1 LISVGWR
8 IRAVNPQGYARRGCS
23 RNFET
28 HQMDAKRLSYL
39 VPRIVQGG
47 YSQGELCEFIN
58 LVQKISLSYLKYQEV
73 IGKHIRWE
81 RRGKSGELEDMAIDC
96 VAGLFM
102 RNENN
107 EFVQLRRYFG
117 PYLDGNTELNDVELL
132 IMLRRLVI
140 KKTKQE
146 LSRIFKERDPEGAK
160 IIRNIRVA
168 VKNAR
173 DLGIFREMGREYI
186 FLRNGAGSRSWAHA
200 DIHKKKTAAKTV
212 PAFLKETANGKSMET
227 EPAVAVVK
235 AADLSEDE
243 RVYLRKT
250 KPSIPEKTLKN
261 NYLELSTA
269 KDHVSTTIRKML
281 SVVKTDERFQNFL
294 PTDVVARLIR
304 HTNLEMVRTRLISQI
319 EDISPLDYVRLKEI
333 ERAKKRVLQRVRQ
346 KIHSQY
352 VASGKVAAEKGEIY
366 FKTLSDV
373 LDDITH
379 SKKIESY
386 FRHLRKYIPDLTQR
400 RYREEE
406 RTIFEY
412 LGKLTKKW
420 FRELL
425 KDLL

>member
-1 LISVGWR
+1 
-8 IRAVNPQGYARRGCS
+8 
-23 RNFET
+23 
-28 HQMDAKRLSYL
+28 MDAKRLSYL
-39 VPRIVQGG
+39 VPRIVRGG
-47 YSQGELCEFIN
+47 YTQGELIEFIN

-81 RRGKSGELEDMAIDC
+81 RRGKSSELEDMAIDC

-102 RNENN
+102 RNEAN

-117 PYLDGNTELNDVELL
+117 PYLDSHTELNDVELL

-168 VKNAR
+168 VKNAK

-186 FLRNGAGSRSWAHA
+186 YLRNG
-200 DIHKKKTAAKTV
+200 
-212 PAFLKETANGKSMET
+212 NGHRR
-227 EPAVAVVK
+227 AVVPVK
-235 AADLSEDE
+235 AMAASEAVVAGQAVKVAELSDE
-243 RVYLRKT
+243 ELTYLRKA
-250 KPSIPEKTLKN
+250 KPSIPEKTLKTQ
-261 NYLELSTA
+261 YLELYTP

-304 HTNLEMVRTRLISQI
+304 HTNLEVVRTRLIAQI
-319 EDISPLDYVRLKEI
+319 EDMSPLDYVRLREI
-333 ERAKKRVLQRVRQ
+333 ERSKKRVLQRVRQ
-346 KIHSQY
+346 KIQSQY
-352 VASGKVAAEKGEIY
+352 VASGKISTDKGEVY

-373 LDDITH
+373 MDDITH

-386 FRHLRKYIPDLTQR
+386 FRHLRKYMPDLTQR

-420 FRELL
+420 FREQLA
-425 KDLL
+425 DLL

>member
-1 LISVGWR
+1 
-8 IRAVNPQGYARRGCS
+8 
-23 RNFET
+23 
-28 HQMDAKRLSYL
+28 MDAKRLSYL

-102 RNENN
+102 RNDAN

-117 PYLDGNTELNDVELL
+117 PYLDTHAELNDVELL

-168 VKNAR
+168 VKNAK

-186 FLRNGAGSRSWAHA
+186 FLRNGAGSRSFAYAEAHA
-200 DIHKKKTAAKTV
+200 EMPKKKSGSVKTAPTL
-212 PAFLKETANGKSMET
+212 LKESFNGKIGAPVNVMS
-227 EPAVAVVK
+227 VIK
-235 AADLSEDE
+235 AKELSEDE
-243 RVYLRKT
+243 LVYLRKS

-261 NYLELSTA
+261 HYLELSTA

-304 HTNLEMVRTRLISQI
+304 HTNLEMVRSRLLSQI

-352 VASGKVAAEKGEIY
+352 VASGKVSTEKGEIY
-366 FKTLSDV
+366 FRTLSDV

>member
-1 LISVGWR
+1 MYS
-8 IRAVNPQGYARRGCS
+8 
-23 RNFET
+23 NFET
-28 HQMDAKRLSYL
+28 QQMDAKKLSYL
-39 VPRIVQGG
+39 VPRVVEGR
-47 YSQGELCEFIN
+47 YSQGELVEFIN

-81 RRGKSGELEDMAIDC
+81 RRGKSSELEDMAIDC

-102 RNENN
+102 RNDAN

-117 PYLDGNTELNDVELL
+117 PYLDSHPEPNDVELL

-168 VKNAR
+168 VKNAK

-186 FLRNGAGSRSWAHA
+186 YLRNGASQRQAQRVLA
-200 DIHKKKTAAKTV
+200 NAKRKV
-212 PAFLKETANGKSMET
+212 EAPKEVKQPS
-227 EPAVAVVK
+227 PVSSSQVVK
-235 AADLSEDE
+235 ATDLSETE
-243 RVYLRKT
+243 LTYLRKA
-250 KPSIPEKTLKN
+250 KPSIPEKSLKN
-261 NYLELSTA
+261 EYLDLYTP

-281 SVVKTDERFQNFL
+281 SVVKGDERYQNFL

-304 HTNLEMVRTRLISQI
+304 HTNLEVVRNRLISQI
-319 EDISPLDYVRLKEI
+319 EHISPLDYVRLKEI

-346 KIHSQY
+346 KIYSQY
-352 VASGKVAAEKGEIY
+352 VASGKITADKGEIY
-366 FKTLSDV
+366 FRTLGDV

-386 FRHLRKYIPDLTQR
+386 FRHLRKYMPELTQR
-400 RYREEE
+400 RYRDEE

-425 KDLL
+425 TDML

>member
-1 LISVGWR
+1 
-8 IRAVNPQGYARRGCS
+8 
-23 RNFET
+23 
-28 HQMDAKRLSYL
+28 MDAKRLSYL
-39 VPRIVQGG
+39 VPRIVTGG

-117 PYLDGNTELNDVELL
+117 PYLDGNAELNDVELL

-168 VKNAR
+168 VKNAK

-186 FLRNGAGSRSWAHA
+186 FVRGAAGAGRSLAHA
-200 DIHKKKTAAKTV
+200 EAYAGDPKKKSGFKTLPGGIKTLV
-212 PAFLKETANGKSMET
+212 APAPVNPSPVM
-227 EPAVAVVK
+227 K

-243 RVYLRKT
+243 LVYLRKT
-250 KPSIPEKTLKN
+250 KPSIPEKMLKN

-304 HTNLEMVRTRLISQI
+304 HTNLEMVRTRLIAQI
-319 EDISPLDYVRLKEI
+319 EDLSPLDYVRLKEI

-352 VASGKVAAEKGEIY
+352 VASGKVATEKGEIY
-366 FKTLSDV
+366 FRTLSDV

-425 KDLL
+425 KELL

>member
-1 LISVGWR
+1 
-8 IRAVNPQGYARRGCS
+8 
-23 RNFET
+23 
-28 HQMDAKRLSYL
+28 MDAKRLSYL

-47 YSQGELCEFIN
+47 YSQGELVEFIN

-102 RNENN
+102 RNEAN

-117 PYLDGNTELNDVELL
+117 PYLDGRDELNDVELL

-186 FLRNGAGSRSWAHA
+186 FLRHGVGSRIAVHAEAHA
-200 DIHKKKTAAKTV
+200 EAAKKKIGATKT
-212 PAFLKETANGKSMET
+212 PAFLKASYHDK
-227 EPAVAVVK
+227 PAVAAPVNAMQAIK
-235 AADLSEDE
+235 ANELTDEELS
-243 RVYLRKT
+243 YLRKS

-261 NYLELSTA
+261 HYLDLYTA

-294 PTDVVARLIR
+294 PTDIVARLIR
-304 HTNLEMVRTRLISQI
+304 HTNLEMVRTRLIAQI
-319 EDISPLDYVRLKEI
+319 EDVSPLDYVRLKEI

-352 VASGKVAAEKGEIY
+352 VASGKVLPEKGEIY

>member
-1 LISVGWR
+1 MDSKKLSLLI
-8 IRAVNPQGYARRGCS
+8 P
-23 RNFET
+23 
-28 HQMDAKRLSYL
+28 K
-39 VPRIVQGG
+39 IVHGG
-47 YSQGELCEFIN
+47 YSQGELVEFIN

-81 RRGKSGELEDMAIDC
+81 RRRKSGELDDLAIDC

-117 PYLDGNTELNDVELL
+117 PYIEANVSPNDVELL

-168 VKNAR
+168 VKNAA
-173 DLGIFREMGREYI
+173 DLATFREMGREYI
-186 FLRNGAGSRSWAHA
+186 YLRSGRMMRNAAYQLEHA
-200 DIHKKKTAAKTV
+200 AACGVAAPV
-212 PAFLKETANGKSMET
+212 PGVAEFST
-227 EPAVAVVK
+227 EE
-235 AADLSEDE
+235 LT
-243 RVYLRKT
+243 YLRKA
-250 KPSIPEKTLKN
+250 KPTIPEKSLKQ
-261 NYLELSTA
+261 NYLELYA
-269 KDHVSTTIRKML
+269 PKDHVSSTIRKML
-281 SVVKTDERFQNFL
+281 SVVENDERFQNFL

-304 HTNLEMVRTRLISQI
+304 HTNLEVVRNRLIAQI
-319 EDISPLDYVRLKEI
+319 EDVSPLDYVRLKEI
-333 ERAKKRVLQRVRQ
+333 ERAKQKVLQRVRH
-346 KIHSQY
+346 KIHNQY
-352 VASGKVAAEKGEIY
+352 VASNKVAPEKGEIY
-366 FKTLSDV
+366 YKTLADV
-373 LDDITH
+373 LEDITH

-386 FRHLRKYIPDLTQR
+386 FRHLRKYMPDLTQR
-400 RYREEE
+400 RYRQEE

-420 FRELL
+420 FREYL

>member
-1 LISVGWR
+1 
-8 IRAVNPQGYARRGCS
+8 
-23 RNFET
+23 
-28 HQMDAKRLSYL
+28 MDAKKLSYL
-39 VPRIVQGG
+39 IPRIVQGG
-47 YSQGELCEFIN
+47 YTQGELVEFIN

-81 RRGKSGELEDMAIDC
+81 RRGKSSELEDMAIDC

-102 RNENN
+102 RNDGN

-117 PYLDGNTELNDVELL
+117 PYLDSHVMLNDVELL

-168 VKNAR
+168 VKNAK

-186 FLRNGAGSRSWAHA
+186 YSRNGTSQRHGHRSDLPSDGAKKKAGAAKAMASSDSAHA
-200 DIHKKKTAAKTV
+200 HA
-212 PAFLKETANGKSMET
+212 GQ
-227 EPAVAVVK
+227 AVKVT
-235 AADLSEDE
+235 DLSEEE
-243 RVYLRKT
+243 RSYLRKA
-250 KPSIPEKTLKN
+250 KPTIPEKTLKN
-261 NYLELSTA
+261 QYLDLYTP

-281 SVVKTDERFQNFL
+281 SVVKTDERFQNYL

-304 HTNLEMVRTRLISQI
+304 HTNLEIVRNRLLSQI
-319 EDISPLDYVRLKEI
+319 EDMSPLDYVRLREI
-333 ERAKKRVLQRVRQ
+333 ERAKKKVLQRVRQ

-352 VASGKVAAEKGEIY
+352 VASGKIETEKGEIY
-366 FKTLSDV
+366 FRTLSDV

-386 FRHLRKYIPDLTQR
+386 FRHLRKYMPDLTQR

-425 KDLL
+425 TDLL

>member
-1 LISVGWR
+1 
-8 IRAVNPQGYARRGCS
+8 
-23 RNFET
+23 
-28 HQMDAKRLSYL
+28 M
-39 VPRIVQGG
+39 
-47 YSQGELCEFIN
+47 
-58 LVQKISLSYLKYQEV
+58 SYLKYQEV

-102 RNENN
+102 RNDAD

-117 PYLDGNTELNDVELL
+117 PYLDSHVELNDVELL

-168 VKNAR
+168 VKNAK

-186 FLRNGAGSRSWAHA
+186 YLRTNNGSRPTTQSATHA
-200 DIHKKKTAAKTV
+200 DFTKKKMGAVKIPNTQNASYYPKLGSSV
-212 PAFLKETANGKSMET
+212 PVA
-227 EPAVAVVK
+227 PAGVHAMQTVK
-235 AADLSEDE
+235 ATELSDE
-243 RVYLRKT
+243 ELSYLRKA
-250 KPSIPEKTLKN
+250 KPSIPEKTLKTQ
-261 NYLELSTA
+261 YLDLYTA

-281 SVVKTDERFQNFL
+281 AVVKEDERYQNFL

-304 HTNLEMVRTRLISQI
+304 HTNLEMVRTRLIAQI
-319 EDISPLDYVRLKEI
+319 EDVSPLDYVRLKEI
-333 ERAKKRVLQRVRQ
+333 ERAKRKVLQRVRQ
-346 KIHSQY
+346 KIHTQY
-352 VASGKVAAEKGEIY
+352 VASSKISPEKGEIY
-366 FKTLSDV
+366 YKTLADV

-420 FRELL
+420 FRDLL

>member
-1 LISVGWR
+1 MAYRLQSTGKFFT
-8 IRAVNPQGYARRGCS
+8 QL
-23 RNFET
+23 ET
-28 HQMDAKRLSYL
+28 QQMDSKKLSL
-39 VPRIVQGG
+39 LIPKIVHGG
-47 YSQGELCEFIN
+47 YSQGELVEFIN

-81 RRGKSGELEDMAIDC
+81 RRRKSGELDDLAIDC

-117 PYLDGNTELNDVELL
+117 PYIEANVSPNDVELL

-168 VKNAR
+168 VKNAA
-173 DLGIFREMGREYI
+173 DLATFREMGREYI
-186 FLRNGAGSRSWAHA
+186 YLRSGRMMRNAAYQLEHA
-200 DIHKKKTAAKTV
+200 AACGVAAPV
-212 PAFLKETANGKSMET
+212 PGVAEFST
-227 EPAVAVVK
+227 EE
-235 AADLSEDE
+235 LT
-243 RVYLRKT
+243 YLRKA
-250 KPSIPEKTLKN
+250 KPTIPEKSLKQ
-261 NYLELSTA
+261 NYLELYA
-269 KDHVSTTIRKML
+269 PKDHVSSTIRKML
-281 SVVKTDERFQNFL
+281 SVVENDERFQNFL

-304 HTNLEMVRTRLISQI
+304 HTNLEVVRNRLIAQI
-319 EDISPLDYVRLKEI
+319 EDVSPLDYVRLKEI
-333 ERAKKRVLQRVRQ
+333 ERAKQKVLQRVRH
-346 KIHSQY
+346 KIHNQY
-352 VASGKVAAEKGEIY
+352 VASNKVAPEKGEIY
-366 FKTLSDV
+366 YKTLADV
-373 LDDITH
+373 LEDITH

-386 FRHLRKYIPDLTQR
+386 FRHLRKYMPDLTQR
-400 RYREEE
+400 RYRQEE

-420 FRELL
+420 FREYL

>member
-1 LISVGWR
+1 
-8 IRAVNPQGYARRGCS
+8 
-23 RNFET
+23 
-28 HQMDAKRLSYL
+28 MDAKRLSYL
-39 VPRIVQGG
+39 VPRIVTGG

-117 PYLDGNTELNDVELL
+117 PYLDSTAELNDVELL

-168 VKNAR
+168 VKNAK

-186 FLRNGAGSRSWAHA
+186 FVRNGTPARSLAPVTAYA
-200 DIHKKKTAAKTV
+200 DGPKKKSGVKTLPGGVKTA
-212 PAFLKETANGKSMET
+212 PAVLKESYPVK
-227 EPAVAVVK
+227 PAVNPMPVMK
-235 AADLSEDE
+235 AADLSEEE
-243 RVYLRKT
+243 RVYLRKS
-250 KPSIPEKTLKN
+250 KPSIPEKMLKN

-281 SVVKTDERFQNFL
+281 SVVKIDERFQNFL

-304 HTNLEMVRTRLISQI
+304 HTNLEMVRTRLIAQI
-319 EDISPLDYVRLKEI
+319 EDLSPLDYVRLKEI

-352 VASGKVAAEKGEIY
+352 VASGKIAPEKGEIY
-366 FKTLSDV
+366 FRTLSDV

-425 KDLL
+425 KELL

>member
-1 LISVGWR
+1 
-8 IRAVNPQGYARRGCS
+8 
-23 RNFET
+23 
-28 HQMDAKRLSYL
+28 
-39 VPRIVQGG
+39 VQGG
-47 YSQGELCEFIN
+47 YSQGELVEFIN

-102 RNENN
+102 RNDAN

-117 PYLDGNTELNDVELL
+117 PYLDGRGELNDVELL

-186 FLRNGAGSRSWAHA
+186 FLRHGAGSRIAVHTEA
-200 DIHKKKTAAKTV
+200 AKKKHPALLSDATTKKVGAKV
-212 PAFLKETANGKSMET
+212 PAFVKESAQPEPVNAVQAIKANELT
-227 EPAVAVVK
+227 
-235 AADLSEDE
+235 DDE
-243 RVYLRKT
+243 LVYLRKA

-261 NYLELSTA
+261 HYLDLYTA

-304 HTNLEMVRTRLISQI
+304 HTNLEMVRTRLIAQI
-319 EDISPLDYVRLKEI
+319 EDVSPLDYVRLKEI

-352 VASGKVAAEKGEIY
+352 VASGKVSPEKGEIY
-366 FKTLSDV
+366 FKTLADV
-373 LDDITH
+373 LEDITH

-400 RYREEE
+400 RYRDEE

>member
-1 LISVGWR
+1 
-8 IRAVNPQGYARRGCS
+8 
-23 RNFET
+23 
-28 HQMDAKRLSYL
+28 MDAKRLSYL
-39 VPRIVQGG
+39 VPRIVQGE

-102 RNENN
+102 RNDNN

-117 PYLDGNTELNDVELL
+117 PYLDCNPVLNDVELL

-168 VKNAR
+168 VKNAK

-186 FLRNGAGSRSWAHA
+186 FLRHGSSPRSLAHA
-200 DIHKKKTAAKTV
+200 EAHGESPKKKSGPVKGAST
-212 PAFLKETANGKSMET
+212 FLKESYTGKSGSA
-227 EPAVAVVK
+227 PAPAMAMIK
-235 AADLSEDE
+235 AADLTEDE
-243 RVYLRKT
+243 RAYLRKA

-261 NYLELSTA
+261 DYLELSTA

-333 ERAKKRVLQRVRQ
+333 ERAKKKVLLRVRQ

-352 VASGKVAAEKGEIY
+352 VASGKVSTDKGEIY
-366 FKTLSDV
+366 FKTLADV

>member
-1 LISVGWR
+1 
-8 IRAVNPQGYARRGCS
+8 
-23 RNFET
+23 
-28 HQMDAKRLSYL
+28 MDAKRLSYL

-47 YSQGELCEFIN
+47 YSQGELVEFIN

-102 RNENN
+102 RNDAN

-117 PYLDGNTELNDVELL
+117 PYLDGRSELNDVELL

-186 FLRNGAGSRSWAHA
+186 FLRHGAGSRIAVHA
-200 DIHKKKTAAKTV
+200 EAAKKKINAAKV
-212 PAFLKETANGKSMET
+212 PAFLKESSQPEPVTAVQ
-227 EPAVAVVK
+227 AIK
-235 AADLSEDE
+235 ANELTDDE
-243 RVYLRKT
+243 LFYLRKS

-261 NYLELSTA
+261 HYLDLYTA

-304 HTNLEMVRTRLISQI
+304 HTNLEMVRTRLIAQI
-319 EDISPLDYVRLKEI
+319 EDVSPLDYVRLKEI
-333 ERAKKRVLQRVRQ
+333 ERAKKRVLHRVRQ

-352 VASGKVAAEKGEIY
+352 VASGKVSTEKGEIY
-366 FKTLSDV
+366 FKTLADV
-373 LDDITH
+373 LEDITH

-386 FRHLRKYIPDLTQR
+386 FRHLRKYFPDLTQR

>member
-1 LISVGWR
+1 
-8 IRAVNPQGYARRGCS
+8 
-23 RNFET
+23 
-28 HQMDAKRLSYL
+28 MDAKRLSYL
-39 VPRIVQGG
+39 VPRIVQGE

-117 PYLDGNTELNDVELL
+117 PYLDSTSALNDVELL

-168 VKNAR
+168 VKNAK

-186 FLRNGAGSRSWAHA
+186 FLRNGSSSRSLAHA
-200 DIHKKKTAAKTV
+200 EAHAESPKKKIGPIKGAPAFAKESPHGKTV
-212 PAFLKETANGKSMET
+212 SETALAGAMI
-227 EPAVAVVK
+227 K
-235 AADLSEDE
+235 AADLTEEE
-243 RVYLRKT
+243 RAYLRKA
-250 KPSIPEKTLKN
+250 KPSIPEKTLKS

-333 ERAKKRVLQRVRQ
+333 ERAKKKVLQRVRQ

-352 VASGKVAAEKGEIY
+352 VASGKVSPDKGEIY
-366 FKTLSDV
+366 FRTLADV

>member
-1 LISVGWR
+1 MAFWQIHWH
-8 IRAVNPQGYARRGCS
+8 CS

-28 HQMDAKRLSYL
+28 HQMDSKKLSYL
-39 VPRIVQGG
+39 IPRIVRGG
-47 YSQGELCEFIN
+47 YSQGELVEFIN

-81 RRGKSGELEDMAIDC
+81 RRRKSGELDDLAIDC

-102 RNENN
+102 RNDNN

-117 PYLDGNTELNDVELL
+117 PYLDAQENPNDVELL

-168 VKNAR
+168 VKNAN
-173 DLGIFREMGREYI
+173 DLGTFREMGREYI
-186 FLRNGAGSRSWAHA
+186 FLKKARSSRY
-200 DIHKKKTAAKTV
+200 AASATSIATGEAQVEPVATV
-212 PAFLKETANGKSMET
+212 ANFTKE
-227 EPAVAVVK
+227 
-235 AADLSEDE
+235 DLH
-243 RVYLRKT
+243 YLRKA
-250 KPSIPEKTLKN
+250 KPSIPEKALKN
-261 NYLELSTA
+261 QYLDLYTP

-281 SVVKTDERFQNFL
+281 SVVTVDERYQNFL

-304 HTNLEMVRTRLISQI
+304 HTNLEVVRNRLIAQI
-319 EDISPLDYVRLKEI
+319 DDMSPLDYVRLKEI
-333 ERAKKRVLQRVRQ
+333 EQAKQKVLQRVRV
-346 KIHSQY
+346 KIQNQY
-352 VASGKVAAEKGEIY
+352 VASAKISEEKGEVY
-366 FKTLSDV
+366 YRTLADV
-373 LDDITH
+373 LEDITH

-386 FRHLRKYIPDLTQR
+386 FRHLRKYMPDLTQR
-400 RYREEE
+400 RYRQEE

-420 FRELL
+420 FREYLKELL
-425 KDLL
+425 

>member
-1 LISVGWR
+1 
-8 IRAVNPQGYARRGCS
+8 
-23 RNFET
+23 
-28 HQMDAKRLSYL
+28 MDAKRLSYL

-117 PYLDGNTELNDVELL
+117 PYLDTNTALNDVELL

-186 FLRNGAGSRSWAHA
+186 FLRNGSAAVGRHAHVVHAEAG
-200 DIHKKKTAAKTV
+200 KKKVNAVKAPVFV
-212 PAFLKETANGKSMET
+212 PEPYKGKSV
-227 EPAVAVVK
+227 EPVNAVAVVK
-235 AADLSEDE
+235 AGELTEDE
-243 RVYLRKT
+243 LVYLRKA

-261 NYLELSTA
+261 HYLDLYTA

-304 HTNLEMVRTRLISQI
+304 HTNLEMVRTRLIAQI
-319 EDISPLDYVRLKEI
+319 EDVSPLDYVRLKEI
-333 ERAKKRVLQRVRQ
+333 ERAKKRVLSRVRQ

-352 VASGKVAAEKGEIY
+352 VASGKVSPEKGEIY
-366 FKTLSDV
+366 FKTLADV

>member
-1 LISVGWR
+1 
-8 IRAVNPQGYARRGCS
+8 
-23 RNFET
+23 
-28 HQMDAKRLSYL
+28 MDAKKLSYL
-39 VPRIVQGG
+39 IPRIVRGG
-47 YSQGELCEFIN
+47 YSQGELVEFIN

-81 RRGKSGELEDMAIDC
+81 RRRKSGELEDLAIDC

-102 RNENN
+102 RNEGN

-117 PYLDGNTELNDVELL
+117 PYLDTHTELNDVELL

-168 VKNAR
+168 IKNAK
-173 DLGIFREMGREYI
+173 DLGTFREMGREYI
-186 FLRNGAGSRSWAHA
+186 FLRNTNGRHRSAVRSLV
-200 DIHKKKTAAKTV
+200 AAKAMYNSDSIYAGAAIKV
-212 PAFLKETANGKSMET
+212 
-227 EPAVAVVK
+227 
-235 AADLSEDE
+235 ADLSEDDLF
-243 RVYLRKT
+243 YLRKA
-250 KPSIPEKTLKN
+250 KPSIPEKALKN
-261 NYLELSTA
+261 QYLELYTP

-281 SVVKTDERFQNFL
+281 SVVKIDERYQNFL

-304 HTNLEMVRTRLISQI
+304 HTNLEVVRNRLISQI
-319 EDISPLDYVRLKEI
+319 EDMSPLDYVRLKEI
-333 ERAKKRVLQRVRQ
+333 DRAKSKVLQRIRQ
-346 KIHSQY
+346 KIQTQY
-352 VASGKVAAEKGEIY
+352 VASGKVSLEKGEIY
-366 FKTLSDV
+366 YKTLVDV
-373 LDDITH
+373 LDDIIH

-386 FRHLRKYIPDLTQR
+386 FRHLRKYMPDLTQK
-400 RYREEE
+400 RYRQEE

>member
-1 LISVGWR
+1 
-8 IRAVNPQGYARRGCS
+8 
-23 RNFET
+23 
-28 HQMDAKRLSYL
+28 MDSKKLSYL
-39 VPRIVQGG
+39 IPRIVRGG
-47 YSQGELCEFIN
+47 YSQGELVEFIN

-81 RRGKSGELEDMAIDC
+81 RRRKSGELDDLAIDC

-117 PYLDGNTELNDVELL
+117 PYIDAHVDPNDVELL

-168 VKNAR
+168 VKNAS
-173 DLGIFREMGREYI
+173 DLGTFREMGREYI
-186 FLRNGAGSRSWAHA
+186 FVKKARSARHA
-200 DIHKKKTAAKTV
+200 ASATSIATIDTH
-212 PAFLKETANGKSMET
+212 P
-227 EPAVAVVK
+227 EPAASPAEFTK
-235 AADLSEDE
+235 EDLN
-243 RVYLRKT
+243 YLRKA
-250 KPSIPEKTLKN
+250 KPSIPEKSLKN
-261 NYLELSTA
+261 HYLELYTP

-281 SVVKTDERFQNFL
+281 SVVTIDERYQNYL

-304 HTNLEMVRTRLISQI
+304 HTNLEVVRNRLIAQI

-333 ERAKKRVLQRVRQ
+333 EQAKQKVLQRVRV
-346 KIHSQY
+346 KIQNQY
-352 VASGKVAAEKGEIY
+352 VASGKIPEEKGDVY
-366 FKTLSDV
+366 YRTLADV
-373 LDDITH
+373 LEDITH

-386 FRHLRKYIPDLTQR
+386 FRHLRKYMPDLTQR
-400 RYREEE
+400 RYRQEE

-420 FRELL
+420 FREYLKELL
-425 KDLL
+425 